1 MFITKNTEKFSFI
14 VGNKQYCLTSPLPR
28 EQMEELLERVNAN
41 VMALPP
47 YLTQDEKLLLTLLT
61 LTADF
66 DTLEKKLKSIVTN
79 LS

>member
-28 EQMEELLERVNAN
+28 EKMEDILERVNSH
-41 VMALPP
+41 VMALPSN
-47 YLTQDEKLLLTLLT
+47 LTQDEKLLITLLS

-66 DTLEKKLKSIVTN
+66 DSIEEKLKSIVTN